1 MKSINPAHGAAVFWL
16 LAVGYLLSLTIE
28 RYSLQFV
35 FKALPVLFLLL
46 FYRWQNTGKLHL
58 SIVGALVFS
67 ALGDVLL
74 ALNFEHSFV
83 FGLGAFL
90 IAQICY
96 QSLFW
101 RLFNW
106 SWSKAIV
113 AVSIIVGAAF
123 VYWLLMPNLAELRW
137 PVLIYITV
145 LTAMALSACFAGKQ
159 IGLAGYGA
167 LSFLVSDSLIAWD
180 KFIAPI
186 EQQAFFIMTTYYI
199 AQYLLVQGAIRLTTT
214 KLS

>member
-1 MKSINPAHGAAVFWL
+1 MKLIAPINWSLTYGL
-16 LAVGYLLSLTIE
+16 LAIGYLLSLSIE
-28 RYSLQFV
+28 PYSLQFV
-35 FKALPVLFLLL
+35 FKALPILFLLL
-46 FYRWQNTGKLHL
+46 FYRWQNSGKLYL
-58 SIVGALVFS
+58 SVVGALVFS

-106 SWSKAIV
+106 SWSKAVV
-113 AVSIIVGAAF
+113 AVSMILGAAF

-186 EQQAFFIMTTYYI
+186 EQQALFIMTTYYI